1 VRDSAVV
8 RLLGDQLYW
17 YPPGRGVEPIP
28 LDDLEQQNQ
37 LLDVL
42 KARRS
47 PVIFAVP
54 GADVRLQE
62 VRFSA
67 SEKRHISKSLP
78 FLLEEEFVSD
88 IEDMHIA
95 SMPLD
100 DEVLAVASSSRDR
113 IEQWQR
119 DLEKLP
125 GIKQW
130 VPESLLLPW
139 RSGEITL
146 VIEGGQAVVRLG
158 DCEGFS
164 VEADMLPAL
173 LLSVATERLDSVIL
187 YGLDQAA
194 DTELV
199 PAAMHDKVQWRNGGY
214 SAALLLGDD
223 ASKPLNLLQGEY
235 GPRLPLDQWWRTWR
249 FPIAALG
256 LAFLVQLFATYAD
269 FLQLE
274 SVNLNMRQSM
284 EAAYRQA
291 VPKGAIA
298 DPERQLQRKLKE
310 LRGDQVSVAFVPL
323 LQQVGKVVQ
332 AEKNAYISTVNF
344 SGRSGE
350 LRMNLLV
357 PDFKAVERI
366 RSQLNSDGLSA
377 TVESSNAQ
385 DDAVRARMKIK
396 GAAS

>member
-1 VRDSAVV
+1 
-8 RLLGDQLYW
+8 
-17 YPPGRGVEPIP
+17 
-28 LDDLEQQNQ
+28 
-37 LLDVL
+37 
-42 KARRS
+42 
-47 PVIFAVP
+47 
-54 GADVRLQE
+54 
-62 VRFSA
+62 
-67 SEKRHISKSLP
+67 
-78 FLLEEEFVSD
+78 
-88 IEDMHIA
+88 M
-95 SMPLD
+95 
-100 DEVLAVASSSRDR
+100 
-113 IEQWQR
+113 
-119 DLEKLP
+119 
-125 GIKQW
+125 
-130 VPESLLLPW
+130 
-139 RSGEITL
+139 
-146 VIEGGQAVVRLG
+146 
-158 DCEGFS
+158 
-164 VEADMLPAL
+164 
-173 LLSVATERLDSVIL
+173 
-187 YGLDQAA
+187 
-194 DTELV
+194 
-199 PAAMHDKVQWRNGGY
+199 
-214 SAALLLGDD
+214 
-223 ASKPLNLLQGEY
+223 
-235 GPRLPLDQWWRTWR
+235 
-249 FPIAALG
+249 
-256 LAFLVQLFATYAD
+256 QLFATYAD